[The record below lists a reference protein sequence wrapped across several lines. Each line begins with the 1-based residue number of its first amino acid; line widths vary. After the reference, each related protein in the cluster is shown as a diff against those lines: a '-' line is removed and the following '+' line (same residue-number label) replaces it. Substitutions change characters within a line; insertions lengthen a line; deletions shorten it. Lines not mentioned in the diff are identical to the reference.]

1 MLHAK
6 ECHDYKWHELKG
18 MEGEKMEKR
27 CMEKLVGKY
36 CKIVTKEPGEE
47 RANVI
52 TGILEDVDY
61 KDGFILVDSS
71 QGLGCLRIDTIIAI
85 KPGKKHRPENNT
97 RTNDDEADIGIGTLI
112 VFIAMVLVAA
122 VAASVIM
129 QTAENLQQRAY
140 AVGKQTIRDVSTG
153 LRVIGVTGYT
163 DVNKTKLEY
172 LAIAITPRAGSY
184 DIDLNKTLL
193 YIQLDN
199 FSVLSLNLS
208 SKANRVTDGG
218 IFNTLN
224 LSLLNATNYGVISIH
239 DRDDSI
245 MRTNGISTTDQA
257 ILIVNLTAVLST
269 TNGLLPGEVL
279 EGKLVP
285 DVGASG
291 IFVALS
297 PNAFKYRVCDL

>member
-1 MLHAK
+1 MRKTAMIENGTNLK
-6 ECHDYKWHELKG
+6 ERKVKKMGKRY
-18 MEGEKMEKR
+18 MER
-27 CMEKLVGKY
+27 LVGKY

-47 RANVI
+47 RANVV

-85 KPGKKHRPENNT
+85 KPGKKHRPENKT
-97 RTNDDEADIGIGTLI
+97 RLNDDEADVGIGTLI

-184 DIDLNKTLL
+184 DVDLNKTLL

-199 FSVLSLNLS
+199 YSVLSLNLA
-208 SKANRVTDGG
+208 SKANRVTAGG

-224 LSLLNATNYGVISIH
+224 LSLLNETNFGVISIH

-245 MRTNGISTTDQA
+245 MKTNGISTTDQA

-269 TNGLLPGEVL
+269 TNGLMPGEVL

-291 IFVALS
+291 IFVVQS
-297 PNAFKYRVCDL
+297 PNAFKYRVCDV

>member
-1 MLHAK
+1 MAGK
-6 ECHDYKWHELKG
+6 ERKVKE
-18 MEGEKMEKR
+18 MEKR
-27 CMEKLVGKY
+27 YMERLVGKY

-47 RANVI
+47 RANVV

-85 KPGKKHRPENNT
+85 KPGKKHRPEKNILNK
-97 RTNDDEADIGIGTLI
+97 DDEAEIGIGTLI

-140 AVGKQTIRDVSTG
+140 AVGKQTIRDVSSG
-153 LRVIGVTGYT
+153 IRVISVTGYT
-163 DVNKTKLEY
+163 DVNKTKIQY

-184 DIDLNKTLL
+184 DIDMNRTLL
-193 YIQLDN
+193 YLQLDDY
-199 FSVLSLNLS
+199 SVLSLNLS
-208 SKANRVTDGG
+208 SKTNRVATGG

-224 LSLLNATNYGVISIH
+224 VSFLNSTNFGVISIH
-239 DRDDSI
+239 DRDDSV
-245 MRTNGISTTDQA
+245 MKTNGLSTTDQA
-257 ILIVNLTAVLST
+257 ILIVNLTAVLHT
-269 TNGLLPGEVL
+269 TSGLLPGEIL

-285 DVGASG
+285 DVGSSG
-291 IFVALS
+291 IFVVQS